1 MYQYHANT
9 MRDLHIGRQGEH
21 LVRQILFDLSDWERE
36 LGMGTV
42 ELIFRRRSREDPY
55 PVPVTREGNTVYWT
69 ITARETEHPYREGQ
83 CELRYY
89 VGDRLAKSR
98 IWTTYV
104 EPSITTPAREPPAQ
118 EQGWF
123 DQVIAAGAEAKA
135 AADRAETAAIKQP
148 YPNAQTG
155 TWWVWDAEAGA
166 YQDSGADSRGEQGIP
181 GPPGPSGGMAYDIGH
196 GLKVENNVLLVDT
209 AQDVEQDNTL
219 PITSAAVH
227 TTVGNIEIL
236 LKTI

>member
-1 MYQYHANT
+1 
-9 MRDLHIGRQGEH
+9 MRDLHIGRQGEN
-21 LVRQILFDLSDWERE
+21 LVRQILFDVSDWERE

-55 PVPVTREGNTVYWT
+55 PVPVTREGNTVFWT

-89 VGDRLAKSR
+89 VGDSLAKSR

-104 EPSITTPAREPPAQ
+104 EPSMTTPAGEPPAQ

-135 AADRAETAAIKQP
+135 AADRAETAAIRQP

-155 TWWVWDAEAGA
+155 TWWVWDA
-166 YQDSGADSRGEQGIP
+166 DSGEYKDSGVKATG
-181 GPPGPSGGMAYDIGH
+181 SGSGMDYAIGH

-209 AQDVEQDNTL
+209 AQEVEQDNTL